1 MLIIPAI
8 DLKNGKCVR
17 LTQGVFGS
25 EKIYSDNPVD
35 MAKKWEKE
43 GAKMLHLVDLDGA
56 KNGTMTN
63 LKTIKKI
70 INSVNIP
77 VQVGGGIRDEKTIKI
92 LLDAGVSGIV
102 LGTIALENKT
112 LLIQLLKKYGS
123 QIIIALDTKNGKLVK
138 RGWLKETDKSCLE
151 TAEEFENQG
160 VEKFMYTDVVKDG
173 TLTEPNYKEIIK
185 LAKTLSMP
193 ILVGGGIS
201 NIRDI
206 KKLKSIGVEGVII
219 GKAIY
224 ENRINLKEAINAG

>member
-25 EKIYSDNPVD
+25 EKVYSDNPAD
-35 MAKKWEKE
+35 MAKRWEKE

-56 KNGTMTN
+56 KNGTMAN

-70 INSVNIP
+70 IKTVNIP

-102 LGTIALENKT
+102 LGTIALENKA
-112 LLIQLLKKYGS
+112 LLIQLLKKYGG
-123 QIIIALDTKNGKLVK
+123 QILIALDTKNGNLVK
-138 RGWLKETDKSCLE
+138 RGWLEKTNKGYLKAACK
-151 TAEEFENQG
+151 FEKQG
-160 VEKFMYTDVVKDG
+160 VKKFMYTDIVKDG

-185 LAKTLSMP
+185 LKRALSVP
-193 ILVGGGIS
+193 VFVGGGIS
-201 NIRDI
+201 SINDI
-206 KKLKSIGVEGVII
+206 KKLKSIGIKGVII

-224 ENRINLKEAINAG
+224 ENRINLKEAINVS